1 MATSPKVKG
10 EQAKGER
17 ELVSVLGEAEAEA
30 LFENRRKR
38 DGDKAHI
45 TLAGP
50 PDAKKAVANLADRDG
65 ISKGEAERRI
75 KALAAEGVPDT
86 FRVKGV
92 GKAESGGK
100 VAYFLVVDWPDGRAW
115 RESVGLDPDGQDFH
129 ITLGFGPEGDV
140 HGVPKNRLMRASNLS
155 MKQAATGDAVFD
167 VKQELRGGHD
177 LIEDGNYFDY
187 EYVNLASEAIKDAI
201 RRLQG
206 AGFLDFS
213 MDDDG
218 VLMATRPGGIEA
230 AVEFD
235 SWEENGRPWTEVAV
249 EVVDPDRSGESK
261 MASSSLRS
269 KVIRLAHA
277 RPDLRPALLPL
288 LKTAESFDDAVK
300 GKTFTN
306 PETGNKVQFGSLPS
320 EEQDKIR
327 SKWKEEE
334 GGGEQEAKK
343 TPATERHVENLMQ
356 DLHKN
361 LKRDEYNE
369 IDLASKEAFS
379 LFKDFADKNRVDP
392 KDLINMMY
400 QTTTSEKRRK
410 AIRKI
415 ESRIDDEPWDRRQAA
430 WGMGPMPRSS
440 YIPKDEPT
448 LARAP
453 GLPEGL
459 EVYTYHRPNARGQVT
474 YYGVAFAGK
483 AQKPIW
489 NYAFRDEAQRDR
501 QIAETAKSVEA
512 RAKMMKE
519 RSDARKQFTH
529 GLQVGDILYSSWGY
543 DQTNVN
549 WFEVVGAPTEKMILV
564 REIASKT
571 VRSDGY
577 GSDEVIPVP
586 GKYIGP
592 AMKKIPTGGG
602 GRSLSVK
609 IDNVQTAWKWDGK
622 PKRETS
628 SGWGH

>member
-1 MATSPKVKG
+1 MRLAAGMTVEVKEVVMATSSRVKA

-17 ELVSVLGEAEAEA
+17 ELAEILDEAEAEA

-45 TLAGP
+45 TLANP
-50 PDAKKAVANLADRDG
+50 SDAKKAVSNLAARDG

-100 VAYFLVVDWPDGRAW
+100 VAYFLVVDWPEGRAW
-115 RESVGLDPDGQDFH
+115 RESIGLDPDGQDFH

-140 HGVPKNRLMRASNLS
+140 HGVPKNRLMRASSLPMKQASLRSKLIRLANARPELRGHLLPLL
-155 MKQAATGDAVFD
+155 KQAATGDALFD
-167 VKQELRGGHD
+167 VKQELRGEHD
-177 LIEDGNYFDY
+177 LIEDDNYFDY
-187 EYVNLASEAIKDAI
+187 EYVSLSSEAVKDVI

-206 AGFLDFS
+206 AGFFDFS
-213 MDDDG
+213 MDEDG
-218 VLMATRPGGIEA
+218 DLTATRPGGIEA

-235 SWEENGRPWTEVAV
+235 SWEENGRPWTEVGV
-249 EVVDPDRSGESK
+249 EVFDPGN
-261 MASSSLRS
+261 
-269 KVIRLAHA
+269 A
-277 RPDLRPALLPL
+277 RA
-288 LKTAESFDDAVK
+288 A
-300 GKTFTN
+300 
-306 PETGNKVQFGSLPS
+306 
-320 EEQDKIR
+320 
-327 SKWKEEE
+327 
-334 GGGEQEAKK
+334 
-343 TPATERHVENLMQ
+343 
-356 DLHKN
+356 
-361 LKRDEYNE
+361 
-369 IDLASKEAFS
+369 AF
-379 LFKDFADKNRVDP
+379 
-392 KDLINMMY
+392 
-400 QTTTSEKRRK
+400 
-410 AIRKI
+410 
-415 ESRIDDEPWDRRQAA
+415 
-430 WGMGPMPRSS
+430 GPMPRSS

-459 EVYTYHRPNARGQVT
+459 EVYTYEKANARGQVV

-483 AQKPIW
+483 AQKPLW
-489 NYAFRDEAQRDR
+489 NYAFRDGNQRDR

-529 GLQVGDILYSSWGY
+529 GLNVGDILYSSWGY
-543 DQTNVN
+543 DQTNIN
-549 WFEVVGAPTEKMILV
+549 WFEVVGTPTEKMILI
-564 REIASKT
+564 REIASKLL
-571 VRSDGY
+571 RSDGY
-577 GSDEVIPVP
+577 GSDEVIPIP

-592 AMKKIPTGGG
+592 AMKKIPTGGV